1 VTFVVGVDTMQ
12 RIADP
17 RYHGGDQAAWQA
29 AMERIAARGFR
40 FLVFGR
46 EREGRFV
53 GLEDLD
59 LPANLRGLCRGIPA
73 AMFRED
79 ISSTALRGQA

>member
-1 VTFVVGVDTMQ
+1 VTFVVGVDTMH

-17 RYHGGDQAAWQA
+17 RYHGGDRAAWQA
-29 AMERIAARGFR
+29 AMERIAARGCR

-53 GLEDLD
+53 GLEELD
-59 LPANLRGLCRGIPA
+59 LPPGLRDVCRGVPA
-73 AMFRED
+73 AVFRED